1 MAGGDLGEIDAMFKG
16 LPNENPAKLSYNIF
30 ASGSDT
36 IKASVIT
43 GLGTRLQTFQ
53 NEDLQRLTS
62 ASDIDLTLPGK
73 EPCIYYVITDDMN
86 GAYDFLSSLFYAFL
100 FIKLVRYAD
109 SRPNGRCDVDVF
121 CFLDE
126 FANIRSNSR
135 I

>member
-1 MAGGDLGEIDAMFKG
+1 MFKG
-16 LPNENPAKLSYNIF
+16 LPNEHPAKMSYNIF

-86 GAYDFLSSLFYAFL
+86 GAYDILSSIMYAFL
-100 FIKLVRYAD
+100 FIKLVKYAD
-109 SRPNGRCDVDVF
+109 SKEDGKCENEVF
-121 CFLDE
+121 FFLDE
-126 FANIRSNSR
+126 FANIRYNSEVK
-135 I
+135 

>member
-1 MAGGDLGEIDAMFKG
+1 MFKG
-16 LPNENPAKLSYNIF
+16 LPNEHPAKMSYNIF

-62 ASDIDLTLPGK
+62 ASDIDLTLPAQK
-73 EPCIYYVITDDMN
+73 PCIYYIITDDMN
-86 GAYDFLSSLFYAFL
+86 GAYDFLSSLFYTFL

-109 SRPNGRCDVDVF
+109 SRPNGKCDVDVF
-121 CFLDE
+121 CF
-126 FANIRSNSR
+126 
-135 I
+135 